1 MMTDADLKKIE
12 KMLDGIES
20 RLDSRIGNLDSR
32 IGNLDSRLGESILK
46 LQKKIML
53 LKVEM
58 KREFKRVHSDQN
70 LIINHF
76 NKEFLS
82 LQARVEKLEPGISS
96 QAFS

>member
-32 IGNLDSRLGESILK
+32 IGESILE
-46 LQKKIML
+46 LQRKIMI
-53 LKVEM
+53 LKAEM

-70 LIINHF
+70 LIIKHF
-76 NKEFLS
+76 NKEFLG

-96 QAFS
+96 QSFS